1 MVMQIMIEIP
11 DDLAGKLSAPGQ
23 DPARAALEAIAVE
36 AYRQQRHPVQGNS
49 ALLALKA

>member
-23 DPARAALEAIAVE
+23 DPVRAALEAI